1 LRGIYK
7 LKELLKLKLG
17 IQPCKFC
24 IQPKRQLRLNTKLTR
39 LDTKAEAEVYLLK
52 LIPKVTIYYIEEI
65 GI

>member
-1 LRGIYK
+1 V
-7 LKELLKLKLG
+7 
-17 IQPCKFC
+17 
-24 IQPKRQLRLNTKLTR
+24 RLDTKLTR